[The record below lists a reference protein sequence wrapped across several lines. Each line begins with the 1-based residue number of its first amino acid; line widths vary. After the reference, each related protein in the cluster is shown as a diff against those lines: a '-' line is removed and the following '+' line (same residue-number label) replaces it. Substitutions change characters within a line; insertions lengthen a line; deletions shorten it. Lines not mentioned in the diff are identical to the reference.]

1 MMRVAFMT
9 KAPVE
14 LAYCEGKSK
23 VFKTHLRPINSNPC
37 NNSYIVVGV
46 EDQDNEI
53 VGDFFDDSHIQNL
66 VNAYL
71 ENPPKFN
78 MKTSLSKLT
87 KRQSDWI
94 SDRKTKK

>member
-14 LAYCEGKSK
+14 LALVKEKQI
-23 VFKTHLRPINSNPC
+23 FKTHLRPINSNPA

-53 VGDFFDDSHIQNL
+53 VGVDFF
-66 VNAYL
+66 
-71 ENPPKFN
+71 
-78 MKTSLSKLT
+78 
-87 KRQSDWI
+87 
-94 SDRKTKK
+94 

>member
-14 LAYCEGKSK
+14 LAHSWRKAK
-23 VFKTHLRPINSNPC
+23 FLNTRPIHSNPA

-53 VGDFFDDSHIQNL
+53 VGVILMTATFRI
-66 VNAYL
+66 
-71 ENPPKFN
+71 
-78 MKTSLSKLT
+78 
-87 KRQSDWI
+87 
-94 SDRKTKK
+94 